1 MAQYL
6 KDEVQE
12 GIAAAAL
19 KVFALKGY
27 ARATMAE
34 IAKAARI
41 STGNIYRYYENKSVL
56 FEEVVSDD
64 FVRTFTT
71 LLRRRVTSLEGVS
84 DIRTLGPAAAFHLAS
99 EELLRFC
106 IDHRLRVIVLLGRA
120 EGSRHEGFS
129 EQLVQEL
136 IQLAV
141 AHFRTLHPHTRVTET
156 ARFNLEQIYRSLVG
170 TMVGL
175 LTKFEDEALIREAV
189 QGYSRYHLAG
199 LKSFFE

>member
-27 ARATMAE
+27 MSATMAE
-34 IAKAARI
+34 IARAARI

-56 FEEVVSDD
+56 FDEVVSDD
-64 FVRTFTT
+64 FVRTFTE
-71 LLRRRVTSLEGVS
+71 LLRRRVKSLDGVS
-84 DIRTLGPAAAFHLAS
+84 DVRTLGPTAAFHLAS

-106 IDHRLRVIVLLGRA
+106 IDHRLRVVVLLGRA
-120 EGSRHEGFS
+120 QGSRHEEFS
-129 EQLVQEL
+129 ERLVQEL

-141 AHFRTLHPHTRVTET
+141 AHFRSLHPGTRVTET
-156 ARFNLEQIYRSLVG
+156 TRFNLERVYRNLVG
-170 TMVGL
+170 AMVDI
-175 LTKFEDEALIREAV
+175 LTRFEDEALIREAV
-189 QGYSRYHLAG
+189 EGYSRYHLAG
-199 LKSFFE
+199 LANLFG

>member
-27 ARATMAE
+27 ESATMAE

-41 STGNIYRYYENKSVL
+41 STGNIYRYYESKSVL
-56 FEEVVSDD
+56 FEEVVSDE
-64 FVRTFTT
+64 FVHTFTA
-71 LLRRRVTSLEGVS
+71 LLRRRVTSLDGVS

-120 EGSRHEGFS
+120 QGSRHEGFS
-129 EQLVQEL
+129 EQLVQDL

-141 AHFRTLHPHTRVTET
+141 AHFRALHPHTRVTET
-156 ARFNLEQIYRSLVG
+156 TRFNLEQIYRSLVG
-170 TMVGL
+170 TMVGT
-175 LTKFEDEALIREAV
+175 LTRFEDEALIREAV
-189 QGYSRYHLAG
+189 EGYSRYHLAG

>member
-27 ARATMAE
+27 ESATMAE

-41 STGNIYRYYENKSVL
+41 STGNIYRYYESKSVL
-56 FEEVVSDD
+56 FEEVVSDE
-64 FVRTFTT
+64 FVHAFTA
-71 LLRRRVTSLEGVS
+71 LLRRRVSSLDGVS
-84 DIRTLGPAAAFHLAS
+84 DIRTLGPGAAFYLAS

-120 EGSRHEGFS
+120 QGSRHEGFP

-136 IQLAV
+136 IELAV
-141 AHFRTLHPHTRVTET
+141 AHFRALHPDTRVTET
-156 ARFNLEQIYRSLVG
+156 ARFNLEQFYRNLVG
-170 TMVGL
+170 AMVGL
-175 LTKFEDEALIREAV
+175 LTRFEDEALIREAV
-189 QGYSRYHLAG
+189 EGYSRYHLAG
-199 LKSFFE
+199 LKGFFE

>member
-6 KDEVQE
+6 KGEVQE

-19 KVFALKGY
+19 RVFALKGY
-27 ARATMAE
+27 ESATMAE

-41 STGNIYRYYENKSVL
+41 STGNIYRYYASKSVL
-56 FEEVVSDD
+56 FEDVVSDD
-64 FVRTFTT
+64 FVRTFTA

-120 EGSRHEGFS
+120 QGSRHEGFS
-129 EQLVQEL
+129 EQRVQEL

-141 AHFRTLHPHTRVTET
+141 AHFRALHPPTRVTET
-156 ARFNLEQIYRSLVG
+156 TRFNLEQLYRNLVG
-170 TMVGL
+170 AMVGI
-175 LTKFEDEALIREAV
+175 LTRFEDEALIREAV
-189 QGYSRYHLAG
+189 EGYSRYHLAG